1 VTISHEFDNIRLSLG
16 GFYKPIMTFFWGQNH
31 KMGEP
36 NFFLESKEQAAI
48 ANAALPGTL
57 NPKLA
62 SPLSTYSL
70 DLDFLPRHLKPSP
83 SIPSPPPPNLS
94 IWKETSCHWISPFL
108 ILTCVRTGDQSIRTG
123 IT

>member
-1 VTISHEFDNIRLSLG
+1 
-16 GFYKPIMTFFWGQNH
+16 
-31 KMGEP
+31 MGEP
-36 NFFLESKEQAAI
+36 FFFLESKEQAAI

-57 NPKLA
+57 NPKIA

-70 DLDFLPRHLKPSP
+70 FLDFLPKHLKPSP
-83 SIPSPPPPNLS
+83 SITPPLPNLS

-108 ILTCVRTGDQSIRTG
+108 ILTCVRMGDQSIRTS

>member
-1 VTISHEFDNIRLSLG
+1 MTISHEFDNIRLSLG

-83 SIPSPPPPNLS
+83 SIPSGPPPPPPP
-94 IWKETSCHWISPFL
+94 ISAFGRRHL
-108 ILTCVRTGDQSIRTG
+108 VTGSHHFSFSLV
-123 IT
+123 